1 MKTEARKNK
10 IIELLKRDGSVR
22 VGTLSKLLGVSEVT
36 VRNYLADLEEK
47 GLLSRVCGG
56 AVFSYKPYYS
66 MNFNQRLNTNR
77 TQKEQ
82 IAKCAAALVEPDDT
96 IMLNAGTTT
105 LLLFR
110 SLPSDYRLNILTN
123 SISIAL
129 ESLSNPNF
137 NVKLVGGAVNA
148 KYQFTY
154 GDEAIDMLRGY
165 HATKVFLSVDGIDF
179 EHGFSTYHEEGTRA
193 DRAMIEQSETVIIV
207 GDSTKC
213 SRRAFASV
221 APLSKADIIVT
232 DYHPTALE
240 LKQAKQNGISFV
252 YPKEGAQ

>member
-1 MKTEARKNK
+1 MKTESRKNK

-22 VGTLSKLLGVSEVT
+22 VTTLSKTLGVSEVT

-77 TQKEQ
+77 AQKEH
-82 IAKCAAALVEPDDT
+82 IAKFAASLVEPDDT

-110 SLPSDYRLNILTN
+110 NLPSEYRLNILTN

-137 NVKLVGGAVNA
+137 NVKLVGGGVNA
-148 KYQFTY
+148 KYQFTF
-154 GDEAIDMLRGY
+154 GDEAIDMLRSY
-165 HATKVFLSVDGIDF
+165 HATKAFLSVDGIDF

-193 DRAMIEQSETVIIV
+193 ERAMIAQSESVVIV
-207 GDSTKC
+207 ADSTKIH
-213 SRRAFASV
+213 RRAFAHV
-221 APLSKADIIVT
+221 CELSKADFIVT
-232 DYHPTALE
+232 DYAPTKE
-240 LKQAKQNGISFV
+240 EQAVASQNGFSFLH
-252 YPKEGAQ
+252 PEAE